1 MPPVDHTAGGLR
13 IQGNVPSFQ
22 LLCKI
27 EPPSGFPLR
36 AGMRPD
42 PTIRRR
48 HVPDAAG
55 LEPGY
60 LSSFYG
66 SFKWRPPGSGTV
78 ALRAA
83 YHGNMVSQKRD
94 VILQYDS
101 GLPAEV
107 SGRDAGSH
115 HCEILAS
122 M

>member
-27 EPPSGFPLR
+27 EPPSGFRLR

-55 LEPGY
+55 LEPGH

-83 YHGNMVSQKRD
+83 YHGNMVSFDQAVARALSRLYREKYPVCKDNLFFLGRRD
-94 VILQYDS
+94 PV
-101 GLPAEV
+101 
-107 SGRDAGSH
+107 
-115 HCEILAS
+115 
-122 M
+122 